1 MLFFILLYFW
11 GGVLCKP
18 VPPNSTEDIGK
29 YIYWT
34 LLMVV
39 IKHAAQASEKGKNC
53 KDSEHGLMGFFKKS
67 ETEETP

>member
-1 MLFFILLYFW
+1 MLFFILLYFFLG

-18 VPPNSTEDIGK
+18 VPPNSTEEIGK

-39 IKHAAQASEKGKNC
+39 IKHAAQASEKGKKLQGQWTWIN
-53 KDSEHGLMGFFKKS
+53 GIF
-67 ETEETP
+67 